1 MEYLAGLFSCGDHHH
16 GHKNSKNSKK
26 RQLQTVELKVRMDC
40 DGCELKVKNA
50 LSSLKGSSP
59 VLYFFFFQ
67 PNTNICIISCGFPG
81 LNLNLNVL
89 VSVCFWYDFSGV
101 ESVKINRKQQKVTVS
116 GYVEASKVL
125 RKAQSTGKKSELWPY
140 VPYSAASQPY
150 VAAAAYDRRAPPGHV
165 RNVEASSAAYVS
177 GGGRTEERLTNLFN
191 DEDPNAC
198 SVM

>member
-1 MEYLAGLFSCGDHHH
+1 MGGSLEYLAGLFSCGDHHH
-16 GHKNSKNSKK
+16 GHKNSKR

-50 LSSLKGSSP
+50 LSTLK
-59 VLYFFFFQ
+59 
-67 PNTNICIISCGFPG
+67 
-81 LNLNLNVL
+81 
-89 VSVCFWYDFSGV
+89 GV

-198 SVM
+198 SLM

>member
-1 MEYLAGLFSCGDHHH
+1 MGGTLEYLAGLFTGGGGGGDQH
-16 GHKNSKNSKK
+16 GHKNSKR

-40 DGCELKVKNA
+40 EGCELKVKNA
-50 LSSLKGSSP
+50 LSSMK
-59 VLYFFFFQ
+59 
-67 PNTNICIISCGFPG
+67 
-81 LNLNLNVL
+81 
-89 VSVCFWYDFSGV
+89 GV

-125 RKAQSTGKKSELWPY
+125 KKAQSTGKKSELWPY

-150 VAAAAYDRRAPPGHV
+150 VAAAYDRRAPPGHV
-165 RNVEASSAAYVS
+165 RNIEASSAAHVYGHV
-177 GGGRTEERLTNLFN
+177 GGRAEERLTNLFN

>member
-1 MEYLAGLFSCGDHHH
+1 MGGTLEYLAGLFTGGGGDHHH
-16 GHKNSKNSKK
+16 GHKNSKR

-50 LSSLKGSSP
+50 LSSLKG
-59 VLYFFFFQ
+59 
-67 PNTNICIISCGFPG
+67 
-81 LNLNLNVL
+81 
-89 VSVCFWYDFSGV
+89 V

-125 RKAQSTGKKSELWPY
+125 KKAQSTGKKSELWPY

-150 VAAAAYDRRAPPGHV
+150 VAAAYDRRAPPGHV
-165 RNVEASSAAYVS
+165 RKVEASSAAFVS
-177 GGGRTEERLTNLFN
+177 GGGNVGGSRTEERLTNLFN